1 MYRKVVMFKSKSF
14 KMKRGSS
21 MEDYEFLSW
30 RKIKQLIKKTVDA
43 FLKKHDLKMID
54 VILMNGLYIHPDADT
69 LNDLSDALCVNK
81 GQASRSMDSLV
92 KRGYV
97 TSEVDIADRRLIH
110 FALTE
115 KGQQLTKEL
124 DDVRQK
130 GIQKIMV
137 GIPEDKIQIFI
148 DVLHQINQNIKR
160 IRTEGE

>member
-1 MYRKVVMFKSKSF
+1 
-14 KMKRGSS
+14 
-21 MEDYEFLSW
+21 
-30 RKIKQLIKKTVDA
+30 
-43 FLKKHDLKMID
+43 MID
-54 VILMNGLYIHPDADT
+54 VILMNGLYIHPEADT

-97 TSEVDIADRRLIH
+97 ISEIDIADRRLIH

-115 KGQQLTKEL
+115 KGQQLTKKL

-130 GIQKIMV
+130 EIKKMFE
-137 GIPEDKIQIFI
+137 GIPEDNIKIFI

-160 IRTEGE
+160 LSKEGK

>member
-14 KMKRGSS
+14 KMKRGDS
-21 MEDYEFLSW
+21 MQDYEFLSW
-30 RKIKQLIKKTVDA
+30 RKIKQLIKKTADA
-43 FLKKHDLKMID
+43 FLKEYDLKMID
-54 VILMNGLYIHPDADT
+54 VILMNGLYIHPEADT

-97 TSEVDIADRRLIH
+97 ISEVDIADRRLIH

-115 KGQQLTKEL
+115 KGQQLTKKL

-130 GIQKIMV
+130 EIKKMFE
-137 GIPEDKIQIFI
+137 GIPEDNIKIFI

-160 IRTEGE
+160 LSKEGE

>member
-1 MYRKVVMFKSKSF
+1 MYRKVVLFKSKSF
-14 KMKRGSS
+14 KMKRGDP
-21 MEDYEFLSW
+21 MQDYEFLSW
-30 RKIKQLIKKTVDA
+30 RKIKQLIKKTADA
-43 FLKKHDLKMID
+43 FLKEYDLKMID
-54 VILMNGLYIHPDADT
+54 VILMNGLYIHPEADT

-97 TSEVDIADRRLIH
+97 ISEVDIADRRLIH

-115 KGQQLTKEL
+115 KGQQLTKKL

-130 GIQKIMV
+130 EIKKMFE
-137 GIPEDKIQIFI
+137 GIPEDNIKIFI

-160 IRTEGE
+160 LSKEGE

>member
-1 MYRKVVMFKSKSF
+1 MFKSKSF
-14 KMKRGSS
+14 KMKRGDP
-21 MEDYEFLSW
+21 MQDYEFLSW
-30 RKIKQLIKKTVDA
+30 RKIKQLKKKTADA
-43 FLKKHDLKMID
+43 FLKEYDLKMID
-54 VILMNGLYIHPDADT
+54 VILMNGLYIHPEADT

-97 TSEVDIADRRLIH
+97 ISEVDIADRRLIH

-115 KGQQLTKEL
+115 KGQQLTKKL

-130 GIQKIMV
+130 EIKKMFE
-137 GIPEDKIQIFI
+137 GIPEDNIKIFI

-160 IRTEGE
+160 LSKEGE